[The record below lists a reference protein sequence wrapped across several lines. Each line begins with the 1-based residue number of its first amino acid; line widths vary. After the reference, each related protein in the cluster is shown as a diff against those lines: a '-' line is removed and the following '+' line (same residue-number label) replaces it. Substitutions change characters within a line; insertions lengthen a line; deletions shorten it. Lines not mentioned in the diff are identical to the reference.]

1 MGFKEEDAI
10 ETINRI
16 IKDFQ
21 DYDKIIEAILNIRES
36 SFSDEFIKAKFKS
49 LYDSFKTLKNNPT
62 KDMEFLK
69 SELNIF
75 LKSYYDYK
83 IMKEK
88 KKVIVILNEAGE
100 LLKQRT
106 ILTRR
111 EELLR
116 LAKRCNYII
125 GEERREG
132 TLITA
137 KDGKS
142 ILTIISKSNN
152 INRGT
157 AIGIMEALATGKSS
171 FRKA

>member
-1 MGFKEEDAI
+1 MGFNEEDAI

-21 DYDKIIEAILNIRES
+21 HYDKIIEAILNLRETL
-36 SFSDEFIKAKFKS
+36 FPDELIKAKFKS
-49 LYDSFKTLKNNPT
+49 LYNLFKILKNNPA
-62 KDMEFLK
+62 KDIEFLK
-69 SELNIF
+69 SELNAF
-75 LKSYYDYK
+75 LKSYYNYK

-88 KKVIVILNEAGE
+88 KKAIMILNEAGE
-100 LLKQRT
+100 LLKQRR

-125 GEERREG
+125 GEERKEG
-132 TLITA
+132 TLIMS
-137 KDGKS
+137 KDEK
-142 ILTIISKSNN
+142 IIITVIPKSNN

-157 AIGIMEALATGKSS
+157 AISIMETLATGKSS
-171 FRKA
+171 FRK